1 MLPGGTGIT
10 HGRIVP
16 LHMKRMPRPVF
27 RLTRLTAAALS
38 LLGVTLLVAC
48 GGGSKDADAGTP
60 QPDQPS
66 VMATRVS
73 AQSLTPLPV
82 APTSTPAPPTPAVN
96 ATVAPGTCTGGQIAG
111 IPRNHTQTFSKPPD
125 RVIDPDKTYTAT
137 MVTNKGT
144 IVLSLAAKDAPN
156 TVNNF
161 VFLSCDGFYDG
172 IVFHRVINTDQNHFV
187 IQAGDPHGDDPSV
200 AGRGGPGY
208 SFPDEI
214 SPNLKHDSAGVLAM
228 ANSGPNTNGS
238 QFYITLS
245 PQPSL
250 DGHYNIFGKVTS
262 GLDVAN
268 KIVQGDK
275 ILTIS
280 IEEK

>member
-1 MLPGGTGIT
+1 MNPLP
-10 HGRIVP
+10 R
-16 LHMKRMPRPVF
+16 LVF
-27 RLTRLTAAALS
+27 RLPRLALGLPAIAVLS
-38 LLGVTLLVAC
+38 LMVAC

-60 QPDQPS
+60 QPNEPAII
-66 VMATRVS
+66 ATRVN
-73 AQSLTPLPV
+73 ATSLTPLAV
-82 APTSTPAPPTPAVN
+82 APTRTPAPPTPSPN
-96 ATVAPGTCTGGQIAG
+96 ATVTPGTCIGSGIAG
-111 IPRNHTQTFSKPPD
+111 IPRNHAQTFSKPPD
-125 RVIDPDKTYTAT
+125 MVIDPAKTYTAT

-144 IVLSLAAKDAPN
+144 ITLSLAAKDAPK

-172 IVFHRVINTDQNHFV
+172 IVFHRVINSDQNHFV

-214 SPNLKHDSAGVLAM
+214 SPNLKHDTAGTLAM

-250 DGHYNIFGKVTS
+250 DGKYNVFGKTIS
-262 GLDVAN
+262 GIDVAN

-275 ILTIS
+275 ILSIS

>member
-1 MLPGGTGIT
+1 MNLP
-10 HGRIVP
+10 
-16 LHMKRMPRPVF
+16 PRLLF
-27 RLTRLTAAALS
+27 RLPRITLG
-38 LLGVTLLVAC
+38 LLGVGVVSLLVAC

-60 QPDQPS
+60 QPNQAAI
-66 VMATRVS
+66 VATRVS
-73 AQSLTPLPV
+73 AQSLTPLPI
-82 APTSTPAPPTPAVN
+82 APTSTPAPPTP
-96 ATVAPGTCTGGQIAG
+96 VAPPPNTTPVAASCTGSGIAG
-111 IPRNHTQTFSKPPD
+111 IPRNMTRTFSKAPD
-125 RVIDPDKTYTAT
+125 RVIDPNKTYTAT

-172 IVFHRVINTDQNHFV
+172 IVFHRVVNTPDNHFV
-187 IQAGDPHGDDPSV
+187 IQAGDPHGDDPSL

-208 SFPDEI
+208 SFNDEI
-214 SPNLKHDSAGVLAM
+214 SPNLKHDAAGVLAM

-250 DGHYNIFGKVTS
+250 DGKYNIFGKVTS

-275 ILTIS
+275 IQSIS